1 MFFGYKRASITKML
15 FELRPCIETVVHNI
29 LSLSVL
35 DTSVAVAVHTTKLYR
50 TSYTYA
56 ITESFN
62 FRRS

>member
-1 MFFGYKRASITKML
+1 MFFGYKRDSITKML

-50 TSYTYA
+50 TS
-56 ITESFN
+56 
-62 FRRS
+62 